1 MGFFDWFNLRIRPED
16 PVTRIARKNPEMR
29 SYLLHASSEV
39 VAKQAENLRAVGRDD
54 DAFKVV
60 KEAVGRAFA
69 QFKNEPDNPEHLSW
83 LTGMAIELGAPELAK
98 LTLEQVI
105 EGSQHF
111 TLDLTSLYTD
121 LGRVYQHLGA
131 DPKRELQCYEMAADA
146 KAPDRC
152 RFPATPQQKAKA
164 HQLAY
169 SVCQRLGDGERA
181 SSHAKKARQLV
192 PSVNWDDPKEVKK
205 LMILTPAE
213 GTGGSD

>member
-1 MGFFDWFNLRIRPED
+1 MGLLDWLNSRIGSED
-16 PVTRIARKNPEMR
+16 PLTRFARKHPEAR
-29 SYLLHASSEV
+29 QYLLHASCEV
-39 VAKQAENLRAVGRDD
+39 TAKQAENLRAVGRED
-54 DAFKVV
+54 DAFNVI
-60 KEAVGRAFA
+60 KEHVGRVLA
-69 QFKNEPDNPEHLSW
+69 QFKNEPDNPQHLDL
-83 LTGMAIELGAPELAK
+83 LTDVAIELGAPELAK
-98 LTLEQVI
+98 LTLEPVI

-111 TLDLTSLYTD
+111 TLDLTSLYMD

-169 SVCQRLGDGERA
+169 SVCQRLGDRDRA
-181 SSHAKKARQLV
+181 SSHAKKARQFV
-192 PSVNWDDPKEVKK
+192 PSVNWDDPEDVKK

-213 GTGGSD
+213 GAGPSD